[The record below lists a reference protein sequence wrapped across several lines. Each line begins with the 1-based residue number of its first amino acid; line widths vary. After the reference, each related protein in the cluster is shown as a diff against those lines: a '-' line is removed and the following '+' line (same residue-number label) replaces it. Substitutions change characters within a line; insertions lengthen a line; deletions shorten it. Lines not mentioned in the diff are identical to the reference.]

1 MGSSPAGDYR
11 KVPRS
16 GLILL
21 KALGVATDYG
31 RVVTRRETSQAI
43 DSVSRFLFLVLRQ
56 AQEPPFDRLR
66 NLPSTTLRDRPSTGS
81 GTGGSGLTLA

>member
-1 MGSSPAGDYR
+1 MPGVRSSPAGDYR

-21 KALGVATDYG
+21 KALGVAADYG

-43 DSVSRFLFLVLRQ
+43 DSVSRFLFYFDYNRR
-56 AQEPPFDRLR
+56 PFHQRR
-66 NLPSTTLRDRPSTGS
+66 SESV
-81 GTGGSGLTLA
+81 